1 MRITADFHMVTFEE
15 AQSKSSRL
23 ETGWRCTD
31 AAVASPSHLQDR
43 DIFRSP
49 CKVRHALQPNTHT
62 HTHNTSMRD
71 ARRAAYIMR
80 RPTETKSLKVV
91 LRCGWSVSV
100 YLENVKFLAV
110 TLAFTHA
117 KYAKTV
123 TAVTVAANGP
133 RGCGSR
139 FFCGALTKVG
149 GFDAVEKRRSLPN
162 KVAENTEVR
171 RLK

>member
-1 MRITADFHMVTFEE
+1 
-15 AQSKSSRL
+15 
-23 ETGWRCTD
+23 
-31 AAVASPSHLQDR
+31 
-43 DIFRSP
+43 
-49 CKVRHALQPNTHT
+49 
-62 HTHNTSMRD
+62 
-71 ARRAAYIMR
+71 MR

-100 YLENVKFLAV
+100 YLENVKFLAA

-117 KYAKTV
+117 KYGKTV

-139 FFCGALTKVG
+139 FFCSALTKVG

-171 RLK
+171 RLKYRESPRQQVAQMSGSEFGRYVESASITVR

>member
-23 ETGWRCTD
+23 ETRWRCTD
-31 AAVASPSHLQDR
+31 AAVPSPSHLQDR
-43 DIFRSP
+43 DIFQSP
-49 CKVRHALQPNTHT
+49 CKVRHALQSKKNTT
-62 HTHNTSMRD
+62 RACAMP
-71 ARRAAYIMR
+71 RRAAYIMR

-139 FFCGALTKVG
+139 FFCSALTKVG